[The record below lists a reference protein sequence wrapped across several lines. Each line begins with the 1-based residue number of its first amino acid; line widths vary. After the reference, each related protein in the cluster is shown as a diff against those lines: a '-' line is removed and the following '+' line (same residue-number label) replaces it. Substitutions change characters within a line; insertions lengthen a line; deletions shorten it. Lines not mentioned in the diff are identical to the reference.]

1 MTIARKLAAGF
12 GSILLVFAVIG
23 TIAYRD
29 TTFLIETEAWV
40 AHTHQVQGRLDDL
53 FQDLVDAETG
63 QRGYLL
69 TQDESYLEPYKAA
82 LQKVHAHM
90 QEVASLLSDNP
101 DQQRRLEVL
110 RPLIE
115 VKTGQMAESIRL
127 AKENG
132 FAAAVALVKLHRGK
146 ETMDQ
151 IRTHVAEMD
160 SVELQLLKQREANA
174 QKAAERTLAFVAW
187 GTGLAVLLA
196 GAIGFAIA
204 RGLTV
209 SVGNLMEGTTKV
221 AAGDLSHRI
230 RVTTRDELG
239 KLAGDFNQMVEQLEI
254 ARARDATREKLEKLL
269 QAVTE
274 TVALLSSSTAEIQ
287 ATTTQHASG
296 AQEQSA
302 AIVETVSTVDEVVQT
317 SEQAA
322 QRARGVSESSQ
333 RAAEV
338 GQSGRK
344 AVDEAL
350 QAMGAVQER
359 SEAIAGSTLALAEKA
374 QAIGEI
380 IASVTDIAEQTNLLA
395 LNAAIEA
402 ARAGEQG
409 KGFAVVAAEIKAL
422 ADQSKK
428 ATAHVRQILG
438 EIQKATSSTVM
449 ATEEGTKSVAAAIRT
464 AERAG
469 ETIRMLSEAATEAA
483 QATVQ
488 IVASA
493 TQQATGIA
501 QIYSAMKNIKQV
513 TDQSLAA
520 TRQTE
525 RAAQDLNALATK
537 LRELLSSSAA

>member
-12 GSILLVFAVIG
+12 GSILLLFAVIG

-29 TTFLIETEAWV
+29 TTSLVQTANWV
-40 AHTHQVQGRLDDL
+40 THTHEVRGRLDDVL
-53 FQDLVDAETG
+53 LDLVDSETG

-69 TQDESYLEPYKAA
+69 TLDEAFLEPYAAA
-82 LQKVHAHM
+82 LQRLQGHF
-90 QEVASLLSDNP
+90 QELASLIADEG
-101 DQQRRLEVL
+101 QRRRIEAL

-115 VKTGQMAESIRL
+115 VKKEQMAESIRL
-127 AKENG
+127 AKKEG
-132 FAAAVALVKLHRGK
+132 LAAAVALVKTHRGK
-146 ETMDQ
+146 DTMDQ
-151 IRTHVAEMD
+151 IRRLVAEMTG
-160 SVELQLLKQREANA
+160 VEEQLLKQRETE
-174 QKAAERTLAFVAW
+174 AEKTARRTLGFVAW
-187 GTGLAVLLA
+187 GTGLAILVA
-196 GAIGFAIA
+196 GAIGFVIA
-204 RGLTV
+204 RGITV
-209 SVGNLMEGTTKV
+209 PVGKLIEGTAKV

-230 RVTTRDELG
+230 RVTSQDEVG
-239 KLAGDFNQMVEQLEI
+239 RLADDFNRMVEQLEI
-254 ARARDATREKLEKLL
+254 SRAKDATREKLERLL
-269 QAVTE
+269 QAITE

-287 ATTTQHASG
+287 ATTAQHASG
-296 AQEQSA
+296 AQEQAA

-322 QRARGVSESSQ
+322 QRAQGVSDSSQ

-344 AVDEAL
+344 AVEETL
-350 QAMGAVQER
+350 LAMGTVQER

-409 KGFAVVAAEIKAL
+409 KGFAVVAAEVKAL

-428 ATAHVRQILG
+428 ATAQVRQILG

-449 ATEEGTKSVAAAIRT
+449 ATEEGTKSVAAAILT

-483 QATVQ
+483 QAAVQ
-488 IVASA
+488 IVASS

-501 QIYSAMKNIKQV
+501 QINSAMKNIKQV
-513 TDQSLAA
+513 TDQTLAA

-525 RAAQDLNALATK
+525 RAAQDLNSLAK
-537 LRELLSSSAA
+537 RLKELLASTAA

>member
-1 MTIARKLAAGF
+1 MTITRKLATGF
-12 GSILLVFAVIG
+12 GSILLLFAVIG

-29 TTFLIETEAWV
+29 TTYLVDAADWV
-40 AHTHQVQGRLDDL
+40 SHTHRVLRISDL
-53 FQDLVDAETG
+53 ALLDLVDAETG

-69 TQDESYLEPYKAA
+69 KQDEAYLGTYTAA
-82 LQKVHAHM
+82 LPRLEGHM
-90 QEVASLLSDNP
+90 KELASLILDQS
-101 DQQRRLEVL
+101 QQRRLEAL

-115 VKTGQMAESIRL
+115 ARKSQLAEPLRL
-127 AKENG
+127 SRREG
-132 FAAAVALVKLHRGK
+132 FAAAVAFSKTNRNM

-151 IRTHVAEMD
+151 IRNA
-160 SVELQLLKQREANA
+160 VEQLQ
-174 QKAAERTLAFVAW
+174 AAERALLEQREKESKKTASRTFSFILF
-187 GTGLAVLLA
+187 GTGLAVAVGA
-196 GAIGFAIA
+196 GAAFGISRSI
-204 RGLTV
+204 TV
-209 SVGNLMEGTTKV
+209 PTAQLVEGTAKV

-230 RVTTRDELG
+230 RVTSRDEVG
-239 KLAGDFNQMVEQLEI
+239 KLAGDFNRMVEQLEI
-254 ARARDATREKLEKLL
+254 ARAKDAAREKLEKLL
-269 QAVTE
+269 EAIRE

-287 ATTTQHASG
+287 ATTAQHASG
-296 AQEQSA
+296 AQEQAA

-322 QRARGVSESSQ
+322 QRARGVSDSSQ

-344 AVDEAL
+344 AVDETL
-350 QAMGAVQER
+350 LAMGTVQER

-409 KGFAVVAAEIKAL
+409 KGFAVVAAEVKAL

-428 ATAHVRQILG
+428 ATAQVRQILG

-449 ATEEGTKSVAAAIRT
+449 ATEEGTKSVTAAIQT

-469 ETIRMLSEAATEAA
+469 ETIRTLSEAASEAA
-483 QATVQ
+483 QAAVQ
-488 IVASA
+488 IVASS

-501 QIYSAMKNIKQV
+501 QINVAMKNIKQV
-513 TDQSLAA
+513 TDQTLTA

-525 RAAQDLNALATK
+525 RAAQDLNSLATRLK
-537 LRELLSSSAA
+537 ELLASTAA